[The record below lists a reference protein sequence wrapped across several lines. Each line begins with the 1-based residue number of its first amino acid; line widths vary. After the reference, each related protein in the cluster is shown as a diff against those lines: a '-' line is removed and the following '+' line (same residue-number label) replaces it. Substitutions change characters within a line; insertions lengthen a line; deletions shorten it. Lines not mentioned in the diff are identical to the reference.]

1 MKTVRLAQIGLGA
14 WGKNIEKTL
23 RALPGCTL
31 AYTAAEDWREL
42 LEKKDIDGA
51 VIATPPATHAVI
63 ALPFLERGLP
73 VFIEKPMTGSLKDA
87 LAIKAAARASGAPVM
102 VGHLHLYS
110 PAYRKTKE
118 LARDTGNIQLIV
130 SRGHNKG
137 PYRSDYSAMWDW
149 APHALSM
156 ILDIVGE
163 MPAAVSAWG
172 VSPTRPGSNLWDFAQ
187 IKLDFA
193 GGMTAFVTSS
203 WLMPTKCKQLT
214 VVGEKKSLVYEDTK
228 LENKISLYEDKE
240 VSYPGYGVEMPL
252 TEELAA
258 FVRMVAEK
266 PFDSAQGKEKPL
278 SGLEE
283 GLNVI
288 RILDAAERSI
298 AAGGATVG
306 LL

>member
-31 AYTAAEDWREL
+31 AYTAAEDWRDL
-42 LEKKDIDGA
+42 LEKKDIDGV
-51 VIATPPATHAVI
+51 VIATPPATHAAI
-63 ALPFLERGLP
+63 ALPFIERGIP

-87 LAIKAAARASGAPVM
+87 LAIKAAARASGALVM

-110 PAYRKTKE
+110 PAYRATKE
-118 LARDTGNIQLIV
+118 LARDIGSIRLIA

-149 APHALSM
+149 APHDLSM
-156 ILDIVGE
+156 VLDLLGKKPE
-163 MPAAVSAWG
+163 QVSAWG
-172 VSPTRPGSNLWDFAQ
+172 IAPTRPGTTLWDLSE
-187 IKLDFA
+187 IKLDFT
-193 GGMTAFVTSS
+193 GGMSAVVFSS

-228 LENKISLYEDKE
+228 PDNKISLYDEKGVVYPAYGKE
-240 VSYPGYGVEMPL
+240 MAL
-252 TEELAA
+252 TEELSA
-258 FVRMVAEK
+258 FVRVVAE
-266 PFDSAQGKEKPL
+266 KEKPL

-283 GLNVI
+283 GLAVI

-298 AAGGATVG
+298 ASGGVRVT